1 MFQGNHMAMFGP
13 QPRARGTPARP
24 RPQKAIAAGTLLAAG
39 LMLASCAPGALSFQ
53 SQRIAYEPADDAC
66 RGRVLAL
73 DSTGNFFA
81 ARILAGAAIGAG
93 GGALIGG
100 VASQSWNGAL
110 IGAISGA
117 VVGGAAGYW
126 SGLEQQNL
134 SNAALADRMSGDLSR
149 ENAEIDRTQYTFD
162 RLTDCRFHQAAE
174 VRAAYRA
181 GRLDRDQ
188 AEGRMAELRQLAQGD
203 LGLAQLIND
212 RIQGRGAQF
221 AYATQRLG
229 APPPPPVPS
238 GNATVRRA
246 VALKLTPSPDAPSV
260 EQLRPRERVT
270 VTGGRD
276 GYALVRTPGGT
287 RGYTAA
293 SDLAGPGVRSVHVA
307 TVRSSARGGSVGTLA
322 GSNAARRDAF
332 AQSVAVTQSAE
343 TSGFQLSS

>member
-1 MFQGNHMAMFGP
+1 MAMFGP

-24 RPQKAIAAGTLLAAG
+24 RPPKAIAAGTLLAAG

-149 ENAEIDRTQYTFD
+149 ENAEIDRTQVHLRSPD
-162 RLTDCRFHQAAE
+162 RLP
-174 VRAAYRA
+174 VPP
-181 GRLDRDQ
+181 GR
-188 AEGRMAELRQLAQGD
+188 
-203 LGLAQLIND
+203 
-212 RIQGRGAQF
+212 RGA
-221 AYATQRLG
+221 
-229 APPPPPVPS
+229 
-238 GNATVRRA
+238 RRVSRRPA
-246 VALKLTPSPDAPSV
+246 
-260 EQLRPRERVT
+260 RPR
-270 VTGGRD
+270 
-276 GYALVRTPGGT
+276 PGG
-287 RGYTAA
+287 GADGGTAPA
-293 SDLAGPGVRSVHVA
+293 CPG
-307 TVRSSARGGSVGTLA
+307 
-322 GSNAARRDAF
+322 
-332 AQSVAVTQSAE
+332 
-343 TSGFQLSS
+343 